1 MDANLALLSMC
12 CEIRFLRG
20 KNGENLRRTGFQFY
34 RKTNAKKF
42 LVTHTAIIE
51 EKNCRRIK
59 YNAFVLSDIVFFV
72 WPRANIIYDLAI
84 KY

>member
-1 MDANLALLSMC
+1 MDANLTLLSMC

-42 LVTHTAIIE
+42 IETHTTKE
-51 EKNCRRIK
+51 EKKNCRPIMH
-59 YNAFVLSDIVFFV
+59 LS
-72 WPRANIIYDLAI
+72 LAMSCFLCGREEI
-84 KY
+84 

>member
-42 LVTHTAIIE
+42 IVTHTAKE
-51 EKNCRRIK
+51 EKK
-59 YNAFVLSDIVFFV
+59 IVGV
-72 WPRANIIYDLAI
+72 
-84 KY
+84 